1 MLDLR
6 AKRFPTKT
14 TFSKKTREKGRFG
27 SLTPWNVVPNNVSHN
42 TFSISMCLS
51 FTCFIKGAICY
62 IFSSRKT
69 HLLHER
75 TSYCNTN
82 THFVLKTFPMGVSK
96 FVKPLYSIGP
106 NKRRHWHTV
115 VRFNIYFLHNWI
127 FSAHFS
133 KKSFILQIGNT
144 ENNTYFLPC
153 VQAKFLACWLS
164 AIFWVFNG
172 KRPTQMLNMTI
183 VYTLFLTI
191 YFAYLFSINTW
202 ISAAIKFTWLC
213 NNVVGGTGFLAIHL
227 VCDPCFILPTCCPLP

>member
-1 MLDLR
+1 MCPITHLV
-6 AKRFPTKT
+6 FPCALVSPVLSREQFV
-14 TFSKKTREKGRFG
+14 TFSLQEKHTFYTRERVIAIRIHTLFWKPF
-27 SLTPWNVVPNNVSHN
+27 PWACQNSWNPFIQLVLINVVIGMPWCGL
-42 TFSISMCLS
+42 TFIS
-51 FTCFIKGAICY
+51 FTIEY
-62 IFSSRKT
+62 
-69 HLLHER
+69 
-75 TSYCNTN
+75 
-82 THFVLKTFPMGVSK
+82 FP
-96 FVKPLYSIGP
+96 
-106 NKRRHWHTV
+106 HT
-115 VRFNIYFLHNWI
+115 L
-127 FSAHFS
+127 A

-227 VCDPCFILPTCCPLP
+227 VL

>member
-82 THFVLKTFPMGVSK
+82 TQFLFWKPFPWACQNSWNPFIQLVLINVVIGIPWCGLTFISFTIEYFP
-96 FVKPLYSIGP
+96 
-106 NKRRHWHTV
+106 HT
-115 VRFNIYFLHNWI
+115 L
-127 FSAHFS
+127 A
-133 KKSFILQIGNT
+133 KKSFILRIGNT
-144 ENNTYFLPC
+144 ENNTYSLPC
-153 VQAKFLACWLS
+153 VQCSSKVSWM
-164 AIFWVFNG
+164 
-172 KRPTQMLNMTI
+172 PTQCNVLSFQWETPNSDVKHDHSLHFIPYNLLYLSLLNK
-183 VYTLFLTI
+183 YW
-191 YFAYLFSINTW
+191 N
-202 ISAAIKFTWLC
+202 K
-213 NNVVGGTGFLAIHL
+213 
-227 VCDPCFILPTCCPLP
+227 CCH